1 MNGQEAFEHLC
12 NVLLEAVGRTVAP
25 LGVDKAVKRLQ
36 QGMAQSV
43 TDGDMTTQAAS
54 FVAQISTRQ
63 LYVHKKGEEPT
74 YSRSLLLSLLEL
86 LTGEEYVPFEL
97 LFGNLARTHH
107 QLSWSDLRHIL
118 AFFMQRGWF
127 ERAPDGQD
135 AYRLRSTFRLTCV
148 GVPERVGRLQA
159 AIPFLM
165 KCLDGFLIER
175 PQEHVKLLTFSGT
188 PEAFDQLMAE
198 LADWLYQYCQSHQSD
213 GQIYQLVIASAPLE
227 DLSR

>member
-1 MNGQEAFEHLC
+1 MNGQEAFEQLC

-36 QGMAQSV
+36 QGMAHSV

-54 FVAQISTRQ
+54 FVAQISPRQ

-74 YSRSLLLSLLEL
+74 YSRSLVLSLYELLSSEDF
-86 LTGEEYVPFEL
+86 VPFES
-97 LFGNLARTHH
+97 LFNSVARTHH

-118 AFFMQRGWF
+118 VFFVQRGWF

-135 AYRLRSTFRLTCV
+135 AYRLRSTFRATCE

-159 AIPFLM
+159 AIPAIM
-165 KCLDGFLIER
+165 KSLDGFLLER
-175 PQEHVKLLTFSGT
+175 PHEHIKLLTFSGS
-188 PEAFDQLMAE
+188 PEAFDKLLEE
-198 LADWLYQYCQSHQSD
+198 LADWLFQYCQAHQSD
-213 GQIYQLVIASAPLE
+213 GNIYQLVIASSCFEEAA
-227 DLSR
+227 R